1 MLLNTPL
8 PFVKTF
14 VDELDNG
21 LRAHEPGKGLS
32 STQRKWLGFCLM
44 GILLTNSICWARF
57 ERASLGKY
65 KQSAE
70 PVDVSSFPNSVD
82 HKERER

>member
-1 MLLNTPL
+1 MLLNAPL
-8 PFVKTF
+8 PFIDTF

-21 LRAHEPGKGLS
+21 LRAHEPEKGWS

-44 GILLTNSICWARF
+44 GILLTNSVCWAKF

-65 KQSAE
+65 KQDQRGGR
-70 PVDVSSFPNSVD
+70 VG
-82 HKERER
+82 